1 MKIFKGCTM
10 LFRKQK
16 MDVGTIV
23 EHLGSLGVNQDGESL
38 FLDSDEISKDMVLDF
53 VKECQRSEHAFR
65 FAEDVL
71 RFANA
76 YNALSVLLKL
86 KDGALE
92 GQILA
97 RLKDPAFFLT
107 RCKPNGQAS
116 RQELQESVEKG
127 FALFI
132 ENLEISERL
141 IVIGANEILAS
152 RFMNFV
158 SNGRIGKEDDKRIW
172 LAFSLGIYNHLQA
185 LRQAVARSKEKLR
198 LK

>member
-1 MKIFKGCTM
+1 M
-10 LFRKQK
+10 LFKKREK
-16 MDVGTIV
+16 DVGTVV
-23 EHLGSLGVNQDGESL
+23 EHLASLGIDRDGEGL

-53 VKECQRSEHAFR
+53 VKACQMSEHAFR

-71 RFANA
+71 RFANT
-76 YNALSVLLKL
+76 YNALSVLLNL
-86 KDGALE
+86 RDGALE

-97 RLKDPAFFLT
+97 RLRDPAFFLE
-107 RCKPNGQAS
+107 RYKPNDQAS
-116 RQELQESVEKG
+116 RQELQEAVEKG
-127 FALFI
+127 FRLFM

-158 SNGRIGKEDDKRIW
+158 SGGRIGKEDDKRIW
-172 LAFSLGIYNHLQA
+172 LAFSLVIYNHLQA
-185 LRQAVARSKEKLR
+185 LRQAVARSKEKLG